1 MARPGRA
8 FESRIRVKED
18 GRAAFSERQN
28 ARLSWPRF
36 DSIDEPKSPCRPSS
50 NRRSPC
56 HLHRSTVKKK
66 IYIYIF
72 LLVHI
77 AIKRKKNFA
86 STAGTTGKSSR
97 DFPFHCRIEGP
108 STELVKLG
116 ELLTREEGKSVERTI
131 EEIYITSLCCILI
144 PVVVVASFRQCHLWT
159 VLNSTPW
166 PKFQWRAQSCRPRGN
181 GNRDTE

>member
-66 IYIYIF
+66 IYIYTYSYSSISR
-72 LLVHI
+72 L
-77 AIKRKKNFA
+77 KEKKI
-86 STAGTTGKSSR
+86 SLRSLER
-97 DFPFHCRIEGP
+97 Q
-108 STELVKLG
+108 
-116 ELLTREEGKSVERTI
+116 ELLTREEDKSVERTI

>member
-1 MARPGRA
+1 MKGRT
-8 FESRIRVKED
+8 RVFR
-18 GRAAFSERQN
+18 GR
-28 ARLSWPRF
+28 
-36 DSIDEPKSPCRPSS
+36 DSI
-50 NRRSPC
+50 
-56 HLHRSTVKKK
+56 RSTNLSHRVVPLRTAIRRVICIVPRWKKK
-66 IYIYIF
+66 YIYIYIF